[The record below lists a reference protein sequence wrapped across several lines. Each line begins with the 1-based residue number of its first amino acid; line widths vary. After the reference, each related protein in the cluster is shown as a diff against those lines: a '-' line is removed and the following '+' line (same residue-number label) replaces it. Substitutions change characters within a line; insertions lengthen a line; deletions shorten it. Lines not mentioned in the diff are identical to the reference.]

1 MGLWPLK
8 NPFATDRE
16 PELSREGNRVKT
28 SPPPRDDSALDPS
41 RRRLFMAATLI
52 MGGIAAILSR
62 LWNLQVQNGGDFAKR
77 ADRNRVRR
85 LEVAAPR
92 GAMLDREGRE
102 IVANRPSFNVIW
114 TREQGTLPDEILKK
128 LARILKIEVSQILD
142 QIRRQVDAPRHMPL
156 ELHRDVSWPTVAY
169 VESNRMELP
178 GIKIDVTPR
187 RLYPRGSIAAH
198 VLGYLSEINKK
209 EIQQHSEQHSYR
221 PGDQI
226 GKTGLEKLQEHV
238 LRGEK
243 GAVYMEVDSLGFEQ
257 RNLNRVAPLPGRDL
271 QLTLDLDLQLLLERH
286 MLETEKFGAVVAM
299 EVHTGK
305 ILTMVSSPT
314 YNLELFSGGVS
325 ASVWKEL
332 NNDKHKPL
340 LHRAVAGEWPP
351 GSTYK
356 IVTALA
362 GLAEGVITP
371 ETTKHCGGA
380 YHFANRDYR
389 CWRKGGHGTVNLRR
403 ALCESCDVYFYQVGQ
418 AVGVDRLATY
428 AQALGLGSPT
438 GIAMDGEKAGLI
450 PTSSWK
456 KKTKGEKWYEGE
468 TLSLAIGQGYNKLTP
483 LQLCSLTATLANGG
497 TRYRPQL
504 IEAVRQV
511 DGTVLERF
519 EPQILSRLEGKGQ
532 YLRLIRDGLTEAVNN
547 PRGTGKKAR
556 LPAVTVAGKTGTA
569 QVVRLEQ
576 YKHLKEEH
584 IPWKFRDHAWFTC
597 FAPAENPVIA
607 VTAFVEHGL
616 HGGTTA
622 ATAAH
627 ALLEAYF
634 AKHKTA

>member
-8 NPFATDRE
+8 NPFSAGGMQ
-16 PELSREGNRVKT
+16 ELSHEGNRPKPAG
-28 SPPPRDDSALDPS
+28 SREEGGFDGS
-41 RRRLFMAATLI
+41 RRRLFVAAGLVMSGFAGILI
-52 MGGIAAILSR
+52 R
-62 LWNLQVQNGGDFAKR
+62 LWHLQVQNGGSFAQR
-77 ADRNRVRR
+77 ADQNRVRR

-92 GAMLDREGRE
+92 GAILDRHERE

-114 TREQGTLPDEILKK
+114 TREQGSLPDEVLKK
-128 LARILKIEVSQILD
+128 LARALKVDVSQILD

-156 ELHRDVSWPTVAY
+156 ELHRDVPWHTVAY

-198 VLGYLSEINKK
+198 VLGYLGEINKK
-209 EIQQHSEQHSYR
+209 EILQHSEQHQYR
-221 PGDQI
+221 PGDQV

-243 GAVYMEVDSLGFEQ
+243 GSVFMEVDSLGFEQ

-271 QLTLDLDLQLLLERH
+271 QLTIDLDLQQLIEQH
-286 MLETEKFGAVVAM
+286 MVATDKLGAVVAM

-305 ILTMVSSPT
+305 IITMVSAPT
-314 YNLELFSGGVS
+314 YDLERFSGGVS
-325 ASVWKEL
+325 SAVWKEL
-332 NNDKHKPL
+332 NSDKHKPL

-351 GSTYK
+351 GSTFK

-362 GLAEGVITP
+362 GLSEGVITP
-371 ETTKHCGGA
+371 ESVKHCNGA
-380 YHFANRDYR
+380 YHFANRDYH

-403 ALCESCDVYFYQVGQ
+403 ALCESCDVYFYQVGL
-418 AVGVDRLATY
+418 AVGVDRLANY
-428 AQALGLGSPT
+428 AQALGLGNST
-438 GIAMDGEKAGLI
+438 KITMDGEKPGLI

-468 TLSLAIGQGYNKLTP
+468 TLSLAIGQGYNKVTP
-483 LQLCSLTATLANGG
+483 LQMCSLTAILANGG

-511 DGTVLERF
+511 DGTVVERF
-519 EPQILSRLEGKGQ
+519 EPEILSRLEGKGH
-532 YLRLIRDGLTEAVNN
+532 YLRLIREGLTEAVNN

-556 LPAVTVAGKTGTA
+556 LPGITVAGKTGTA

-576 YKHLKEEH
+576 YKHLKEDQ

-622 ATAAH
+622 AEAAH
-627 ALLEAYF
+627 ALLAAYF
-634 AKHKTA
+634 AKHPRG